1 MATSGQYNFTINR
14 AELIAAALRQT
25 GRFGATDAIST
36 ADTTYCSQALNLL
49 IKSLARNQKPIWCVQ
64 RVTVPMVTGQ
74 PTYNL
79 STITGQTRPIRPLF
93 AFLRDSTGN
102 DVTLSIVARDDYNT
116 LGQKSQQGV
125 PNQLFW
131 DGQLGAVT
139 VTVYNVPFDS
149 SHTMYIDIQRQL
161 QDMLTDTDTPDFPQE
176 AFLMLKWMLADE
188 IALEY
193 QTPDKTRATISQKAA
208 QAYEAYFADER
219 EEVST
224 YFTPSERMR

>member
-25 GRFGATDAIST
+25 GRFGATDTISAT
-36 ADTTYCSQALNLL
+36 DTTYCSQALNLL
-49 IKSLARNQKPIWCVQ
+49 VKSLARNQKPIWCIQ

-149 SHTMYIDIQRQL
+149 THTMYIDIQRQL
-161 QDMLTDTDTPDFPQE
+161 QDMRTDADTPDFPQE

-193 QTPDKTRATISQKAA
+193 QTPESTRATISQKAA

-219 EEVST
+219 AEVST